1 MEKLLQRQICQN
13 CVIAWNKNKRVM
25 VGALGNIKNCRFCSK
40 SRSCTESNSIDIDEQ
55 KINDLVRLA
64 MIKMKV
70 SEEKAREMAN
80 YAVQKIRR

>member
-13 CVIAWNKNKRVM
+13 CVIAWNENKRVM
-25 VGALGNIKNCRFCSK
+25 VGALGSIKNCRFCSK
-40 SRSCTESNSIDIDEQ
+40 SRSCTESNSIDEQ
-55 KINDLVRLA
+55 KINGLVRLA